1 MKRFSAH
8 RPFWA
13 SLILVVIFS
22 CTTEKNTL
30 MTRSFHNLTSHYNV
44 YFNGNEALKS
54 YMLRVDEIPEDYT
67 SILPIFK
74 ESMPEAREVTGSDML
89 TAVEKGE
96 KLIKY
101 HSITKP
107 PKKKKS
113 GKRRKAV
120 KREYNNWV
128 DDAYIMMGKAQL
140 YSGDYIQAENIFSQV
155 VRLYKDEPAKYDA
168 YIWLIRTYAEAER
181 YTEAAELVSSLEG
194 DDKLPEELGGELA
207 IVAADLYL
215 KQARY
220 EEAIQYLNI
229 GIKKIKGN
237 KRKTRYTFVL
247 AQLYREIGQNEKSL
261 AAFQQVI
268 RRRPNY
274 EMQFNARIMSAQVL
288 SGSENSAML
297 RKELNKMRRNKRN
310 QPYLDQIYYALGN
323 IFFSEGKVN
332 QAIDQYRLSVT
343 NAVRNTHQRAL
354 SSITLG
360 DIYFNQKVYQMSAA
374 YYDSAFAVMNPEYP
388 DYERLN
394 KRYTNLSQLVGYL
407 NTVTN
412 QDSLQQLASLSKE
425 ELDQKIKA
433 WIGQANADIARQN
446 ASESSSQYGSS
457 MYMAQGSRMRINS
470 GSSSWYF
477 YNPSTVSFGKKE
489 YQRLWGD
496 RKNED
501 NWRRKN
507 KAVSMDNEAEE
518 VVEEENMADALKEKE
533 QELATDPTKPEY
545 YTQNI
550 PKSDSLM
557 QASHLMIRDAL
568 FNAGGLFKTEFEDEP
583 SAIKCYQ
590 ELNRRYPSSIY
601 HAQSLFY
608 LYDLYTEIQKP
619 DSAALYKD
627 QIMSLYPESNFS
639 KFLINPNY
647 FTELEMQRDS
657 INRLYA
663 SAFNAY
669 RTNNFASAA
678 QLSRKVSQLATD
690 TAMVKKAR
698 FIEMISKSRALPRQ
712 TFSDSLQAYI
722 NQYPSGETSQLASE
736 ILALLKEETLSN
748 YQELVKKGY
757 LNDRIQNPETV
768 LGDAGNSTAA
778 TPQSKWDTDSKLL
791 HYFVIAF
798 PNDEAINLNRLK
810 FDIANYNL
818 DHYTS
823 LDFEIETE
831 VLNNDTKLIVVRH
844 LDSKENAL
852 IYFLSIIRK
861 PEVFKTL
868 AGQKFYNFVVSNNNF
883 REMMRDQNFEEYLQ
897 FFVKNYSKFTTG
909 EFPDDAYE
917 TPEAMMAKLK
927 AKENEL
933 KERGEFVVVAAPDS
947 AYVPPVAPELKLFD
961 VNYEAPHEF
970 IVYVPQQGY
979 QTAFLMRSLMQTN
992 NREHRN
998 KRLRVMPTVL
1008 KTGPVLAV
1016 SSFQNA
1022 ADATAYSD
1030 WATEHKDLF
1039 RSLANTP
1046 YKTFVIS
1053 TDNLNKLKQN
1063 NEIDA
1068 YQKFYQQAYVQ
1079 NRRVILGQNQEP
1091 KSEQS
1096 VTKPEEKPAVKAE
1109 EKPVAKGPEVMAPAV
1124 ASASDTL
1131 KTAAAVQPTKAAEE
1145 KPVVTDVPKAAA
1157 KTPDSKPEPA
1167 TVQPQSV
1174 PKVEEKEVAPNQQN
1188 TVVEPTPTVAEKP
1201 ATVEAPYNGPYSFKA
1216 DEKHYVVVVVPA
1228 HNFNKMILMT
1238 NVTRFNSM
1246 RYRNNNLQATMGEL
1260 SPDINMLTIETGDKD
1275 FSVSYLKALNAD
1287 PRHSQSLRNVIH
1299 KSFVIS
1305 ESNLEILKTL
1315 KNPAQYEEFFKR
1327 FY

>member
-13 SLILVVIFS
+13 SLILVVFFS

-30 MTRSFHNLTSHYNV
+30 MTRSFHNLTSHYNI

-67 SILPIFK
+67 SILPVFK

-89 TAVEKGE
+89 TAVEKGQ

-101 HSITKP
+101 HSMTKP

-113 GKRRKAV
+113 GKRRKPV

-128 DDAYIMMGKAQL
+128 DDAYILMGKSYL
-140 YSGDYIQAENIFSQV
+140 YSGDYIQAENVFSQV
-155 VRLYKDEPAKYDA
+155 IRLYKDEPAKYDA
-168 YIWLIRTYAEAER
+168 YIWMIRTYAEAER
-181 YTEAAELVSSLEG
+181 YTEAAELVGSLEG
-194 DDKLPEELGGELA
+194 DDKFPSELGGELA

-215 KQARY
+215 KQARH

-237 KRKTRYTFVL
+237 KRKTRYTFIL
-247 AQLYREIGQNEKSL
+247 AQLYREIGQNDKSL
-261 AAFQQVI
+261 IAFQQVI

-343 NAVRNTHQRAL
+343 NAVRNTHQRSL

-407 NTVTN
+407 NTVTT

-457 MYMAQGSRMRINS
+457 MYMAQGGRMRINS

-533 QELATDPTKPEY
+533 LELATDPTKPEY

-590 ELNRRYPSSIY
+590 ELNRRYSSSIY

-657 INRLYA
+657 INRVYA
-663 SAFNAY
+663 RAFNAY
-669 RTNNFASAA
+669 RANDFANAIKFSRQVSAMT
-678 QLSRKVSQLATD
+678 TD
-690 TAMVKKAR
+690 TAVVQKAR
-698 FIEMISKSRALPRQ
+698 FIGVISQSRTLPRP

-722 NQYPSGETSQLASE
+722 NRFPNGETSELATE

-757 LNDRIQNPETV
+757 LNDRIQNPETL
-768 LGDAGNSTAA
+768 LGTQPGA
-778 TPQSKWDTDSKLL
+778 TTEAEQSKWDADARLL

-798 PNDEAINLNRLK
+798 PNDNAIDLNRLK

-831 VLNNDTKLIVVRH
+831 ALNNDTKLIVVRH

-883 REMMRDQNFEEYLQ
+883 RQMLRDQSFDEYLQ

-927 AKENEL
+927 AKETEL

-961 VNYEAPHEF
+961 VNYDAPHEF

-1039 RSLANTP
+1039 RTLANTP

-1053 TDNLNKLKQN
+1053 AENLSKLKQN

-1079 NRRVILGQNQEP
+1079 NRRVILGQNQTPAPERSAAKP
-1091 KSEQS
+1091 E
-1096 VTKPEEKPAVKAE
+1096 VTPTVKPEEKPVVKESEAVVPAE
-1109 EKPVAKGPEVMAPAV
+1109 APASNEV
-1124 ASASDTL
+1124 KSVS
-1131 KTAAAVQPTKAAEE
+1131 AVQPAKVADE
-1145 KPVVTDVPKAAA
+1145 KPVVAEVPKAIQNSQESNSEQVATE
-1157 KTPDSKPEPA
+1157 TPVVSKVDE
-1167 TVQPQSV
+1167 T
-1174 PKVEEKEVAPNQQN
+1174 EVAPSPQE
-1188 TVVEPTPTVAEKP
+1188 TVVEPTQNVTEKP
-1201 ATVEAPYNGPYSFKA
+1201 VVVEAAYSGPYTFLP
-1216 DEKHYVVVVVPA
+1216 DEKHFIVIAVPSQG
-1228 HNFNKMILMT
+1228 FNKMILMT
-1238 NVTRFNSM
+1238 NVTRFNSS
-1246 RYRNNNLQATMGEL
+1246 RYRNNNLQATMEEL
-1260 SPDINMLTIETGDKD
+1260 SSTINILFIETGDKA
-1275 FSVSYLKALNAD
+1275 FSQSYLNALNSD
-1287 PRHSQSLRNVIH
+1287 PRHAQSLRNVIH

-1305 ESNLEILKTL
+1305 ESNFNILKTL
-1315 KNPAQYEEFFKR
+1315 KNPVQYEEFYKR